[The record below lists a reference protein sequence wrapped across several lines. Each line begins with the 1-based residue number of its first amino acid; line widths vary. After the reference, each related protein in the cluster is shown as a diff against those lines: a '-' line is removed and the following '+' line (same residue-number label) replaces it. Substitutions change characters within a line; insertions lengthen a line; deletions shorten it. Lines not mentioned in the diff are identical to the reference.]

1 MTALAGLASTET
13 RLEVQGR
20 WAAVVCGSLDAPP
33 EFAMIDVTTG
43 AIAVSHTLA
52 ASGPMRNP
60 MLVDRDE
67 LVVMTS
73 GGRVEWIP
81 TASA

>member
-1 MTALAGLASTET
+1 
-13 RLEVQGR
+13 
-20 WAAVVCGSLDAPP
+20 
-33 EFAMIDVTTG
+33 MIDVTTG

-52 ASGPMRNP
+52 ASGPMRNRP

>member
-1 MTALAGLASTET
+1 M
-13 RLEVQGR
+13 
-20 WAAVVCGSLDAPP
+20 SLDAPP

-52 ASGPMRNP
+52 ASGPMRNRP